1 MPTESDVLVI
11 GAGTTGT
18 HVARAAARAGMRVTV
33 IDPADRL
40 GGTCLW
46 HGCVPKKA
54 LYVAS
59 QSRLETVR
67 AARMGFAPGP
77 PDLDWTRLMAW
88 RLEAQQAYAG
98 DQEGILQDLGVEV
111 VRDSA
116 RFVSPDTVR
125 AGERLF
131 TAGHVVISTGSR
143 PVVPDIPGADLTDTS
158 DDALHYTERPAS
170 LAIVGGGYIAMELA
184 GIYAGFGTEVTLLVR
199 GQDVLKGFDPEA
211 AALAREGLQNVGVKI
226 LSGTAVET
234 VEQRG
239 MDLAV
244 LLRGGRELTVTRV
257 LMATGRRQN
266 LGSLDLAA
274 GDVQIGGDG
283 RPALDRFLRS
293 VSNPRVWVGGDAA
306 GGIEKT
312 PVASVEGEAIARSI
326 VDGEPAEPDLTA
338 MPGACFTIPEVA
350 RVGLGEAELAARGRP
365 YQVARGDF
373 RSIAQAII
381 LDRRGGLIKLLGEED
396 GRLAGAHLA
405 GPHASELIYVFA
417 VALRAGAH
425 LTDFTTTKAVHPS
438 VAEALNWAG
447 YSIETVTP

>member
-1 MPTESDVLVI
+1 
-11 GAGTTGT
+11 
-18 HVARAAARAGMRVTV
+18 VARAAARAGLRVTV
-33 IDPADRL
+33 VDHADRL

-59 QSRLETVR
+59 QSRLETVK

-98 DQEGILQDLGVEV
+98 DQEGILRDLGVDV
-111 VRDSA
+111 VHADA
-116 RFVSPDTVR
+116 RFVAPDTVQ

-131 TAGHVVISTGSR
+131 TAGHVVISTGSL
-143 PVVPDIPGADLTDTS
+143 PVVPDIPGADLSDTS

-170 LAIVGGGYIAMELA
+170 LAIVGGGYIAMEFA
-184 GIYAGFGTEVTLLVR
+184 GIYAGFGTEVTMLVR
-199 GQDVLKGFDPEA
+199 GQDVLRGFDPEA
-211 AALAREGLQNVGVKI
+211 AALAREGLEGVGVKVI
-226 LSGTAVET
+226 TGAAVEA
-234 VEQRG
+234 VEQHG
-239 MDLAV
+239 LDLAV

-257 LMATGRRQN
+257 LMATGRRQAVD
-266 LGSLDLAA
+266 SLDLATGGVET
-274 GDVQIGGDG
+274 GDDG
-283 RPALDRFLRS
+283 KPSLDRFLRS
-293 VSNPRVWVGGDAA
+293 VSNPRVWIGGDAA
-306 GGIEKT
+306 GGLELT
-312 PVASVEGEAIARSI
+312 PVASVEGEAVARSI
-326 VDGEPAEPDLTA
+326 VQGEPTEPDLTV
-338 MPGACFTIPEVA
+338 MPSACFTIPEIA

-381 LDRRGGLIKLLGEED
+381 LDRRGGLIKLLGDED

-438 VAEALNWAG
+438 LAEALNWAG
-447 YSIETVTP
+447 YSIETVKP